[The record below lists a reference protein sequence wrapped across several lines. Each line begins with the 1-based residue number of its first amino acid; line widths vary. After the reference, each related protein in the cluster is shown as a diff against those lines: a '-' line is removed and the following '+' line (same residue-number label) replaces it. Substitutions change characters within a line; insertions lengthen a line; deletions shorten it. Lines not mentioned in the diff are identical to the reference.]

1 MPVIAMIIICA
12 LFYAAFEIFAG
23 LAGGKVNSWLAA
35 ALYNGIGTVIPLI
48 VYFATTAKGKTT
60 LKGVILASLAGIS
73 IMLFS
78 VLLAN
83 IFNKG
88 GNLSYVIPTIY
99 GTAILIS
106 SLYGLFILK
115 DKVTAL
121 EVVGLVLVVFGV
133 TLIALSRHKF
143 ST

>member
-1 MPVIAMIIICA
+1 MPVIGMIIICA
-12 LFYAAFEIFAG
+12 IFYAAFEIFAG

-35 ALYNGIGTVIPLI
+35 VLYNGIGTVIPLI

-60 LKGVILASLAGIS
+60 FKGIALASLAGVS

-83 IFNKG
+83 VFNKG
-88 GNLSYVIPTIY
+88 GNLSYVIPTVY
-99 GTAILIS
+99 GIAIAIS
-106 SLYGLFILK
+106 SLFGLFILK

-121 EVVGLVLVVFGV
+121 EIVGLVLVVVGV

-143 ST
+143 SV